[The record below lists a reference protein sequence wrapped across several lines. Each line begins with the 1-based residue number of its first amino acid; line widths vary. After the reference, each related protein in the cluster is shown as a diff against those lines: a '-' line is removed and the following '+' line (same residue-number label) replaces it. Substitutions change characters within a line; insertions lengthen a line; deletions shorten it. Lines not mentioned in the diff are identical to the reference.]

1 MSYQTMQS
9 EQDSSWIKHHPNLQ
23 DSFYQKLEV
32 PKNIKDAELKMNC
45 SKQAVD
51 DIVLQLAIVDQE
63 IALES
68 SDDIPYNHTKL
79 EHLKEHKLKL
89 MKARRYHNNVSNA
102 YWYYIQACYQ
112 LKQEEGYHLS

>member
-102 YWYYIQACYQ
+102 YWYYMQVA
-112 LKQEEGYHLS
+112 LG